1 MDDNK
6 AKAFLSF
13 AQKTI
18 LKGSIRTKYR
28 LQTTDYKL
36 QTLFLMFR
44 NYIKTAW
51 RNLWKNKAFSAINII
66 GLSIGMAA
74 CIVIMLFVTYEKS
87 FDNFHSKNIYR
98 LNEVQKFPGM
108 VASQKVGLS
117 MFPMGPTMR
126 REFPEILNFSRIHW
140 MFNYTLKK
148 SDKTVYFPAMFYVDS
163 TFLQMFDFKLLRGSR
178 KDVLQKPNSIVLTLA
193 SAEKLFGKED
203 PIGKTI
209 THYADDT
216 VSYQVTGIME
226 NVPQNSQMQFDGL
239 MSFSTF
245 ARPEMMNW
253 WGGNWMDTY
262 FELAPNTNV
271 AQMTKKFPGY
281 LKKHLTEDGWK
292 YYELFLLPL
301 REIHAGATDIGL
313 DYINYQKFD
322 KNYTNIFSVIA
333 LIVLVIACVNFMNL
347 STARS
352 AERAREVGIRKSI
365 GALRLQLSM
374 QFIGETV
381 LLSLIALVFAII
393 LIELA
398 LPYINNLSQRSL
410 TLPLSP
416 NNITVLYI
424 IGGTVLVGVISG
436 LYPAAYLSSFQPV
449 KVLKGAIQTGK
460 NKGTLRNVLVVAQFF
475 CAIFLMIATI
485 FVVRQL
491 NFMQSKDPGFSRDQV
506 VTLPLDGITYKKYN
520 LLRKEL
526 LSSNLVNGVTA
537 AQDQLGSHL
546 DQSGVHFKGDGPK
559 RDLAVTQ
566 LVVDPGYMDLYK
578 MKLAMG
584 SNFSKEKS
592 AANRQYIINEALAKE
607 LLKDYPKQNM
617 NWLLGKEFGYD
628 SLGTIIGIAKDFNF
642 NSLHN
647 KIETMFIFNQGYD
660 GYFSTVS
667 IKINGAKT
675 KESLAFIEST
685 WKKIYSD
692 HPFSYQ
698 FLDDHFSEVY
708 RADTQVSR
716 IVGILAA
723 LAIIISCL
731 GLFGLASYS
740 AERRVKEIGIRKVLG
755 ASVQSIVS
763 LLSKQ
768 FIFLILIS
776 NLIAWPLAWFA
787 MHTWLQD
794 YAYRIDLSWT
804 VFVLAGLAALFIAL
818 ITVSFQAIKA
828 AVSNP
833 VKSLRSE

>member
-1 MDDNK
+1 
-6 AKAFLSF
+6 
-13 AQKTI
+13 
-18 LKGSIRTKYR
+18 
-28 LQTTDYKL
+28 
-36 QTLFLMFR
+36 MFK

-74 CIVIMLFVTYEKS
+74 CIVIMLFVSYEKS
-87 FDNFHSKNIYR
+87 FDNFHTKNIYR

-126 REFPEILNFSRIHW
+126 NEFPEIKNFSRIRW
-140 MFNYTLKK
+140 MYNYPLKK
-148 SDKTVYFPAMFYVDS
+148 SDKTVFFPAMFYVDS
-163 TFLQMFDFKLLRGSR
+163 TFLQMFDFKLLRGKR
-178 KDVLQKPNSIVLTLA
+178 DDVLQKPNSIVLTLA
-193 SAEKLFGKED
+193 SAEKLFGNED

-216 VSYQVTGIME
+216 VTYKVTGIMD

-245 ARPEMMNW
+245 AQPKMMNW

-271 AQMTKKFPGY
+271 AAMTKKFPGY
-281 LKKHLTEDGWK
+281 LKKHLHEDGWK

-301 REIHAGATDIGL
+301 KDIHAGATDIGL
-313 DYINYQKFD
+313 DYVNYQKFD
-322 KNYTNIFSVIA
+322 KNYTNVFSAIA
-333 LIVLVIACVNFMNL
+333 LIVLAIACVNFMNL

-352 AERAREVGIRKSI
+352 AERAREVGIRKSV
-365 GALRLQLSM
+365 GALRLQLSL

-381 LLSLIALVFAII
+381 LLAFIALIFAVA
-393 LIELA
+393 LVELS
-398 LPYINNLSQRSL
+398 LGYINKLSQRSL
-410 TLPLSP
+410 SLPLSV
-416 NNITVLYI
+416 TSSTLWYV

-449 KVLKGAIQTGK
+449 KVLKGSIQTGK
-460 NKGTLRNVLVVAQFF
+460 NKGVLRNVLVVVQFF
-475 CAIFLMIATI
+475 IAICLMIATI

-491 NFMQSKDPGFSRDQV
+491 NFMQDKDPGFSRDQV
-506 VTLPLDGITYKKYN
+506 VTLPLDGITYKSYP

-526 LSSNLVNGVTA
+526 LTSSLVSGVTA

-566 LVVDPGYMDLYK
+566 LVVDPEYLNLYK
-578 MKLAMG
+578 MQLVAG
-584 SNFSKEKS
+584 RNFSKEKS
-592 AANRQYIINEALAKE
+592 AANREYILNESLAKE

-617 NWLLGKEFGYD
+617 QWLIDKAFGYD
-628 SLGTIIGIAKDFNF
+628 SSGVLTGTIIGIAKDFNF

-675 KESLAFIEST
+675 KEALAFIEST
-685 WKKIYSD
+685 WKKVYAD
-692 HPFSYQ
+692 HPFTYQ
-698 FLDDHFSEVY
+698 FLDDHFNDVY
-708 RADTQVSR
+708 RADMQVSS
-716 IVGILAA
+716 IVGILAV
-723 LAIIISCL
+723 LAIVISCL

-740 AERRVKEIGIRKVLG
+740 AERRVKEVGIRKVLG
-755 ASVQSIVS
+755 ASVQSIVT

-768 FIFLILIS
+768 FIILVFIA
-776 NLIAWPLAWFA
+776 NLIAWPVAWL
-787 MHTWLQD
+787 WLHEWLKG
-794 YAYRIDLSWT
+794 YAYHVDVSVWVFILS
-804 VFVLAGLAALFIAL
+804 GLAALLIAL

-828 AVSNP
+828 AASNP
-833 VKSLRSE
+833 VKSLRTE

>member
-1 MDDNK
+1 
-6 AKAFLSF
+6 
-13 AQKTI
+13 
-18 LKGSIRTKYR
+18 
-28 LQTTDYKL
+28 
-36 QTLFLMFR
+36 
-44 NYIKTAW
+44 
-51 RNLWKNKAFSAINII
+51 LWKNKVFSAINII

-74 CIVIMLFVTYEKS
+74 CIVIMLFVSYEKS

-108 VASQKVGLS
+108 VSSQKVGLS

-126 REFPEILNFSRIHW
+126 NEFPEIKNYSRIHW
-140 MFNYTLKK
+140 MYNYPLKK
-148 SDKTVYFPAMFYVDS
+148 SDKTVFFPAMFYVDS
-163 TFLQMFDFKLLRGSR
+163 TFLQMFDFKLLRGNR
-178 KDVLQKPNSIVLTLA
+178 ETVLQKPNSIVLTQV
-193 SAEKLFGKED
+193 SAAKLFGKED

-209 THYADDT
+209 THYGDDT
-216 VSYQVTGIME
+216 VSYMVTGIMD
-226 NVPQNSQMQFDGL
+226 NIPQNSQMQFDGL

-245 ARPEMMNW
+245 ARPDMMNW

-271 AQMTKKFPGY
+271 AEMTKKFPGY
-281 LKKHLTEDGWK
+281 LKKHLQNDDWK
-292 YYELFLLPL
+292 DYELFLLPL
-301 REIHAGATDIGL
+301 KEIHAGATDIGL
-313 DYINYQKFD
+313 DYVNYQKFD
-322 KNYTNIFSVIA
+322 KNYTNIFSIIA

-365 GALRLQLSM
+365 GALRLQLSL

-393 LIELA
+393 LVELA
-398 LPYINNLSQRSL
+398 LPYVNNLSQRSL
-410 TLPLSP
+410 SLPLSF
-416 NNITVLYI
+416 NNLTTLYI

-449 KVLKGAIQTGK
+449 KVLKGSIQTGK
-460 NKGTLRNVLVVAQFF
+460 NKGTLRNVLVVSQFAS
-475 CAIFLMIATI
+475 AIFLMIATI

-491 NFMQSKDPGFSRDQV
+491 NFMQDKDPGFSRDQV
-506 VTLPLDGITYKKYN
+506 VTLPLDGITYKKYE

-526 LSSNLVNGVTA
+526 LTSNFVNGVTA

-566 LVVDPGYMDLYK
+566 LVVDPGYLDLYK
-578 MKLAMG
+578 IKLATG
-584 SNFSKEKS
+584 RNFSKEKS
-592 AANRQYIINEALAKE
+592 AANREYIINEALAKE
-607 LLKDYPKQNM
+607 LLKDYPKENM
-617 NWLLGKEFGYD
+617 DWLLGKEFGYD

-647 KIETMFIFNQGYD
+647 KIETMFIFNQGYS

-667 IKINGAKT
+667 VKINGAKS
-675 KESLAFIEST
+675 KDALAFIEST
-685 WKKIYSD
+685 WKKINND
-692 HPFSYQ
+692 HPFTYQ
-698 FLDDHFSEVY
+698 FLDDHFNDVY
-708 RADTQVSR
+708 RADIQVSS
-716 IVGILAA
+716 IVGILAG

-740 AERRVKEIGIRKVLG
+740 AEKKIKEVGIRKVLG
-755 ASVQSIVS
+755 ASVQSIVT
-763 LLSKQ
+763 LLSKK
-768 FIFLILIS
+768 FITLVLIA
-776 NLIAWPLAWFA
+776 NLIAWPIAWYTL
-787 MHTWLQD
+787 HVWLQD
-794 YAYRIDLSWT
+794 YAYHVEISWW
-804 VFVLAGLAALFIAL
+804 VFILAGIAAMLIAL

-833 VKSLRSE
+833 VKSLRTE

>member
-1 MDDNK
+1 
-6 AKAFLSF
+6 
-13 AQKTI
+13 
-18 LKGSIRTKYR
+18 
-28 LQTTDYKL
+28 
-36 QTLFLMFR
+36 MFK
-44 NYIKTAW
+44 NYLKTAW

-66 GLSIGMAA
+66 GLSVGMAA
-74 CIVIMLFVTYEKS
+74 CIVIMLFVSYEKS
-87 FDNFHSKNIYR
+87 FDTFHSKNIYR

-126 REFPEILNFSRIHW
+126 REFPEIKNFSRIHW
-140 MFNYTLKK
+140 MYNYPLKK
-148 SDKTVYFPAMFYVDS
+148 SDKTVFFPAMFYVDS
-163 TFLQMFDFKLLRGSR
+163 TFLQMFDFKMVRGDR
-178 KDVLQKPNSIVLTLA
+178 QQVLQKPNSIVLTQA

-216 VSYQVTGIME
+216 ATYMVTGIME

-239 MSFSTF
+239 MSFSSF

-271 AQMTKKFPGY
+271 AAMTKKFPGY
-281 LKKHLTEDGWK
+281 LKRHLREDGWK

-301 REIHAGATDIGL
+301 KEIHSGATDIGL
-313 DYINYQKFD
+313 DYVNYQKFD
-322 KNYTNIFSVIA
+322 KNYTNIFSIIA
-333 LIVLVIACVNFMNL
+333 LIVLIIACVNFMNL

-365 GALRLQLSM
+365 GALRIQLSL

-381 LLSLIALVFAII
+381 LLSFIALLFAVA
-393 LIELA
+393 LVELA
-398 LPYINNLSQRSL
+398 LPYINNLSQRQLS
-410 TLPLSP
+410 LPLSFA
-416 NNITVLYI
+416 NSTLWYI
-424 IGGTVLVGVISG
+424 VAGTALVGIISG

-460 NKGTLRNVLVVAQFF
+460 NKGMLRNVLVVSQFAS
-475 CAIFLMIATI
+475 AIFLMIATI

-491 NFMQSKDPGFSRDQV
+491 NFMQDKDPGFNRDQV
-506 VTLPLDGITYKKYN
+506 VTIPLDGITYKKYD

-526 LSSNLVNGVTA
+526 LTDNLITGVTA

-566 LVVDPGYMDLYK
+566 LVVDPGYLDLYK
-578 MKLAMG
+578 IKLAMG

-592 AANRQYIINEALAKE
+592 LANRQYIVNEALAKE
-607 LLKDYPKQNM
+607 LLKDYPKKNM
-617 NWLLGKEFGYD
+617 DWLIGKEFGYD

-667 IKINGAKT
+667 VKINGAQT
-675 KESLAFIEST
+675 KAALAHIEST
-685 WKKIYSD
+685 WRKIYAD
-692 HPFSYQ
+692 HPFTYQ
-698 FLDDHFSEVY
+698 FLDDHFNDVY
-708 RADTQVSR
+708 RADIQVSR

-723 LAIIISCL
+723 LAVIISCL

-740 AERRVKEIGIRKVLG
+740 AERRVKEVGIRKVLG

-768 FIFLILIS
+768 FVAMVLIA
-776 NLIAWPLAWFA
+776 NLIAWPAAWLT
-787 MHTWLQD
+787 MHAWLKD
-794 YAYRIDLSWT
+794 YAYHVDISWW
-804 VFVLAGLAALFIAL
+804 VFILAGVAALLIAL
-818 ITVSFQAIKA
+818 ITVSYQAIKA
-828 AVSNP
+828 AIANP
-833 VKSLRSE
+833 VESLRTE